1 VETEMQLQPEGKKM
15 QALPEASITTL
26 PDLDA
31 SIPHLQYLAD
41 FLMQFTRSSESL
53 NLHQVAYFL
62 SMAAIETNELLQKL
76 NAAARA
82 DLAKDLVNLAA

>member
-1 VETEMQLQPEGKKM
+1 M
-15 QALPEASITTL
+15 QALPEALITSQ

-31 SIPHLQYLAD
+31 SIPHLQYLGE
-41 FLMQFTRSSESL
+41 FLMQFTRSSEAL

-62 SMAAIETNELLQKL
+62 SMAAIETSELLHKL